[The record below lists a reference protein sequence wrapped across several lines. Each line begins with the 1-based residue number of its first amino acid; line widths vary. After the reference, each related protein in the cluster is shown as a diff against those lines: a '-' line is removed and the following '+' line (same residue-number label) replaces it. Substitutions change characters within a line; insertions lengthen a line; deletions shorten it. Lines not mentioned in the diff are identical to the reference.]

1 MYAEKV
7 ALIGEDGFGG
17 TAGLCGRENDIP
29 VTGDNGGGRN
39 RARVEL
45 SCEEPRAGPSVM
57 PKPLGPTEGGRLT
70 FTDGGFD
77 GGASGGGS
85 FVGNG
90 VGFEFIKLDSAFSWA
105 SSVSSSGSCALG
117 TISERKSRSSV
128 DRAID
133 LRSDPGP
140 LAREKRFRKRETA
153 DGAGVT
159 AEITTS
165 GAADELAAGDEGMKT
180 AGVRAGEISRFSDAW
195 CFVLSTLERAD
206 MDGDR
211 AFSIFASVEGTD
223 DDDDFR
229 FQNESNPVPCFF
241 G

>member
-1 MYAEKV
+1 
-7 ALIGEDGFGG
+7 
-17 TAGLCGRENDIP
+17 
-29 VTGDNGGGRN
+29 
-39 RARVEL
+39 
-45 SCEEPRAGPSVM
+45 M
-57 PKPLGPTEGGRLT
+57 PKPLRPTEGGRLA
-70 FTDGGFD
+70 FTDGGFG

-90 VGFEFIKLDSAFSWA
+90 VGFEYIILDSAFSGA

-133 LRSDPGP
+133 LRSDPVP

-159 AEITTS
+159 VEITTS
-165 GAADELAAGDEGMKT
+165 GAADELATGDEGTKT
-180 AGVRAGEISRFSDAW
+180 VGVRTGETSRLSGTW
-195 CFVLSTLERAD
+195 GFVLSMLERAGI
-206 MDGDR
+206 DGGR
-211 AFSIFASVEGTD
+211 AFSTFASAESID
-223 DDDDFR
+223 DDALR
-229 FQNESNPVPCFF
+229 FQNESNPAPGFF